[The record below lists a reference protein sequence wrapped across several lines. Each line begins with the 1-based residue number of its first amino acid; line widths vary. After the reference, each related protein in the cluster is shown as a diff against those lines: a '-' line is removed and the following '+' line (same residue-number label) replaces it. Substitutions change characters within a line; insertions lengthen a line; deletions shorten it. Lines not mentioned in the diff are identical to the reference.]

1 MKNIKKLTYNER
13 LIVASWGLDPKKWGR
28 LKLVDGCMILFN
40 YDTAELREIPAR
52 VKSREV

>member
-13 LIVASWGLDPKKWGR
+13 LIVSSWGLDPESWGR
-28 LKLVDGCMILFN
+28 ERFVNGCLVLRN
-40 YDTAELREIPAR
+40 YRTKEQKEIPAR

>member
-13 LIVASWGLDPKKWGR
+13 RIVASWGFDPESWGR
-28 LKLVDGCMILFN
+28 EKLVNGYLLLRN
-40 YDTAELREIPAR
+40 YKTNELKEIPAR